1 MDNIFVTFTPYHVL
15 LAYTIASTNKEK
27 NYLVVIDDAVNLKE
41 LSEAIKE
48 EKNSPFKDVIF
59 LPGIKK
65 IKTPIQRYLIIKN
78 NIKLL
83 KKAIKNIII
92 KRVYVCND
100 SRPESQLIL
109 SYGKRDNALGI
120 YIEDGSAAYYGLVL
134 KRKKIKTLLGKL
146 IYGRWWEN
154 IEILGTSSYI
164 DQIRAI
170 FPEDIRV
177 ELRKKKVKILGINK
191 KQFLSLKDKSF
202 VTSFFKKININK
214 KDISDIE
221 VIIIISHSELVRQYL
236 NYKKVIIK
244 MINQLKKNYKKISV
258 KYHPR
263 EKNDFLNLAAFGN
276 IKILPQ
282 GIPVELFFLIAS
294 NSLKLIV
301 GDISTSLLTARWLF
315 PHIKIVSFIRQIKND
330 KKLFKFLK
338 EKKITIL

>member
-315 PHIKIVSFIRQIKND
+315 PHIKTVSYTHLTLPTTERV
-330 KKLFKFLK
+330 
-338 EKKITIL
+338 